1 MASTL
6 FLPPFYQEG
15 EAFFPA
21 RPLFD
26 ALQASNYSQ
35 WAKALG
41 VVKVK
46 VATIIGTQDVDALH
60 AFEYFKAVFGSR
72 SPSAAQVQDEVVS
85 KILEGLAL
93 VDGAAVPVAPALAPA
108 AVPVVIQE
116 APAAEPEPP
125 QTPFDVI
132 STPPPKPE
140 TPKLAMSKKVFD
152 MLDTLDCYRSQV
164 YGMGKAITAMR
175 AAIESIA
182 EKYTMPEDAWLNCQL
197 EQVMALMP
205 DDALETQFLQD
216 DIWQFYALHVQD
228 RPWLEA
234 STLRSN

>member
-1 MASTL
+1 MDKLPAIETQGIAYYMAKDVFNL
-6 FLPPFYQEG
+6 
-15 EAFFPA
+15 
-21 RPLFD
+21 
-26 ALQASNYSQ
+26 
-35 WAKALG
+35 LG
-41 VVKVK
+41 VKSFRHQIDGLSDGDYNK
-46 VATIIGTQDVDALH
+46 DL
-60 AFEYFKAVFGSR
+60 KAVTLRGLFKIVFSSR
-72 SPSAAQVQDEVVS
+72 TAATVEVQDM
-85 KILEGLAL
+85 LLARF
-93 VDGAAVPVAPALAPA
+93 VGSGKPAVAPAAPA
-108 AVPVVIQE
+108 VVQE
-116 APAAEPEPP
+116 APLEIPVEPEPP
-125 QTPFDVI
+125 QPSFDTLLEVPK
-132 STPPPKPE
+132 PPPKPE
-140 TPKLAMSKKVFD
+140 TPTLAMSTRDFD

-234 STLRSN
+234 STLRCN